1 MTIDLEP
8 GVAGAP
14 VVDYCQRDGCDEPLP
29 QPHHPMRKYCDDHQ
43 PKQSKPK
50 TDKAPK
56 SVTVNIKAPAAPKAK
71 KGPSAD
77 VVAGSTQ
84 LLSFVSLGFS
94 LVGDVECAAAVSGS
108 AANIAAQLGELA
120 VYHPGIAKI
129 FSPMSASGETGAWIG
144 LAIAVAPVVIAV
156 LVHHELLPA
165 SIAEKIGGLAGA
177 VMMANASAEADMPA
191 ADEAPASVADAA

>member
-14 VVDYCQRDGCDEPLP
+14 TVDYCQKPGCEEPLP
-29 QPHHPMRKYCDDHQ
+29 QPHHPMRKYCDEHQ

-77 VVAGSTQ
+77 VVAGATQ
-84 LLSFVSLGFS
+84 MLSFVSLGFS
-94 LVGDVECAAAVSGS
+94 LVGDAECAAAVSAS
-108 AANIAAQLGELA
+108 TPNIAAQLGELA
-120 VYHPGIAKI
+120 IYHPGIAKLL
-129 FSPMSASGETGAWIG
+129 SPMNAGGETGAWIG
-144 LAIAVAPVVIAV
+144 LAIAVAPVVIAI
-156 LVHHELLPA
+156 LVHHDLLPT
-165 SIAEKIGGLAGA
+165 SIAEKLGGLAGA
-177 VMMANASAEADMPA
+177 VVMASAAQETPA
-191 ADEAPASVADAA
+191 ADEAPASVVDAA